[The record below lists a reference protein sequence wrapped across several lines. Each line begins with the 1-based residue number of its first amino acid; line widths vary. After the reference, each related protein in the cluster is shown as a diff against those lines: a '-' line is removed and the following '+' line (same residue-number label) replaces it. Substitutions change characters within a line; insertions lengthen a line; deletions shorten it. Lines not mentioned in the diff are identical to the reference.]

1 MSMKRILLTMRS
13 YVSGLLLCLVAVLS
27 GCSADSEISY
37 SDDLMTVP
45 RAKMQVVELAQKYGL
60 TVEVND
66 SLLAARVAD
75 GTFSLKKVE
84 EMLQDFSGIIGVY
97 PLTREGNSV
106 RLNTRKERLLMKSR
120 GIVLP
125 NREETTD
132 TLSTGSYKGHISKN
146 KVSMDLKVKWTYNPQ
161 DHNDGGGKCTYE
173 IENFQPE
180 THYYIYRR
188 ESATI
193 FFTGSPKTPTYSFR
207 IICNPKIQGKDYV
220 QIILNVSGND
230 SSLSVS

>member
-1 MSMKRILLTMRS
+1 MRS
-13 YVSGLLLCLVAVLS
+13 YASGLLLCLVAVLS

-45 RAKMQVVELAQKYGL
+45 RAKMQVMELAQKYGL

-106 RLNTRKERLLMKSR
+106 RLNTRKERLLMKNRS
-120 GIVLP
+120 VAP
-125 NREETTD
+125 PEREEAD
-132 TLSTGSYKGHISKN
+132 TVESYSGSVERKNVSKGP
-146 KVSMDLKVKWTYNPQ
+146 VSMDLKVSWTYRP
-161 DHNDGGGKCTYE
+161 HGTNDFGCE
-173 IENFQPE
+173 IENFEPE
-180 THYYIYRR
+180 SKYMHYRQGT
-188 ESATI
+188 SV
-193 FFTGSPKTPTYSFR
+193 FFTGEKKAPTYSFE
-207 IICNPKIQGKDYV
+207 IICRPRDYDPDLIKV
-220 QIILNVSGND
+220 VLHVSGDEAQINI
-230 SSLSVS
+230 S